1 MAKFK
6 LKLKKGTV
14 LTPRKV
20 RYYLNQIHLEY
31 EVQMSFVQLLSHV
44 QLFATP

>member
-6 LKLKKGTV
+6 LKLKKGRV
-14 LTPRKV
+14 LTPRKA
-20 RYYLNQIHLEY
+20 RYHLSQIHFEY

-44 QLFATP
+44 QLFETP